1 MMQAIVNSGKRLL
14 LAGCAL
20 VAVSGVQAAEPAR
33 DKVLL
38 IASSYGVAE
47 DNTRP
52 GLEFDEF
59 AMAYQ
64 LLSQY
69 PLTIELASPAGGKV
83 ESDKYSNEKPYNKTT
98 LADSYAMQLL
108 ADSQKLS
115 NVNARDYKAVLVLGG
130 KGAMFDLAEH
140 QPLQQLLQ
148 DMLQQQ
154 KPVAAVCHGPAAL
167 LQVRDAKGNSVLQG
181 RKVAGFSNTEEKMFA
196 KEMIERYPYLL
207 QDAMIA
213 AGADYQQAEPMLPM
227 TVQDGLLITGQNPY
241 STPAVVE
248 AIVQQLGMPLQAR
261 QPYPDEH
268 AVMLI
273 QQLLAGKPVATE
285 LDAVATDIP
294 LVAIWGYYYQQFAEH
309 DQQRQQAIDVME
321 LASPYFQDP
330 RFLLALAE
338 GQLQQG
344 NSPRAVALAQAVLK
358 QQPDSQTAQALLDK
372 AEKQGDH

>member
-14 LAGCAL
+14 LAGCTLLAI
-20 VAVSGVQAAEPAR
+20 SGVQATEPAK
-33 DKVLL
+33 DKILL

-47 DNTRP
+47 DKTRP

-69 PLTIELASPAGGKV
+69 PLRIELASPAGGKV
-83 ESDKYSNEKPYNKTT
+83 ESDKYSNEKPYNKAT

-148 DMLQQQ
+148 DMLQQN

-167 LQVRDAKGNSVLQG
+167 LQVRDAKGNPVLQG
-181 RKVAGFSNTEEKMFA
+181 RKVAGFSNTEEQMFA
-196 KEMIERYPYLL
+196 KEMIELYPYLL

-248 AIVQQLGMPLQAR
+248 AIVQQLGIPLQAR
-261 QPYPDEH
+261 QPYPDEQ

-294 LVAIWGYYYQQFAEH
+294 LVAIWGYYYQQFAEY